1 MNGSDIS
8 QLRSIS
14 FETVAL
20 SGELFQITKFCKNGD
35 TLDSHNLGDDTGIPQ
50 VGESRPG
57 ILLNIL
63 QCTGQLLT
71 VKNHNLLNII
81 RAKMDKP
88 CFQGFPGG
96 SDGKESACNVGGKIP
111 RGRNRQPMPVVL
123 PGEFHGQR
131 SLGSY
136 SPLWGSQRVGHN

>member
-71 VKNHNLLNII
+71 TKIYLAQNVKG
-81 RAKMDKP
+81 AEVKK
-88 CFQGFPGG
+88 C
-96 SDGKESACNVGGKIP
+96 
-111 RGRNRQPMPVVL
+111 
-123 PGEFHGQR
+123 
-131 SLGSY
+131 
-136 SPLWGSQRVGHN
+136 